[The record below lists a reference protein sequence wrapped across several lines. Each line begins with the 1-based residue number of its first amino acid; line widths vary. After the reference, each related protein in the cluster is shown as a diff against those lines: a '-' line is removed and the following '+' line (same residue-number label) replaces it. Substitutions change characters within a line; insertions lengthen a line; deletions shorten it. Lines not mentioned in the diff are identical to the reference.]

1 MLSLTQKF
9 CWGLLVL
16 AVLVAAAGAQTPAI
30 TAEAINAFSRSAI
43 STALPAVV
51 YINVAGETL
60 TPFGPR
66 AMVAG
71 GSGFIIDPAGWV
83 VTNTHVVSSGD
94 AIEVRLAD
102 GRYFPAIEVFKDPDT
117 DVAVVRIDP
126 DGVELPSVSF
136 GDSTQTAVGD
146 WVFAIGSPFG
156 QQFQQT
162 VTSGIVSFK
171 GRRTGM
177 LDSDWG
183 YEDFI
188 QTDADINQGN
198 SGGPL
203 IDLHG
208 KVIGVNTMIAS
219 NSGASVGLGF
229 AIPSEMA
236 EFVVNELIAH
246 GSVQRGYLGVAMLGP
261 GSLSLLRNNIH
272 KLSAAQTDDIAEFIK
287 SLPDDL
293 TGAVITEITDDSP
306 AAAAGLQKN
315 DVLTAVDDIAIT
327 TSKQARNLISRR
339 KPDTTVRCTVWR
351 DGTQHIIEVT
361 LADRDAYKQISQKTP
376 PGRVDRAIDR
386 FKDLLPDSW
395 KRRFGDDDASVPAP
409 PIAETPDGPRL
420 GVALR
425 QLNADLAVQLGYAS
439 DQNGLLIME
448 ILPASVA
455 ADSDLARGDVIV
467 AADGQPITDV
477 AQLRDAIAQVD
488 FQHDTVTLTVLRS
501 RTQRDIV
508 VGNVP

>member
-1 MLSLTQKF
+1 MLTFPRKY
-9 CWGLLVL
+9 CLVL
-16 AVLVAAAGAQTPAI
+16 LALTVLTASAGAQSPAV
-30 TAEAINAFSRSAI
+30 TAEAINTASRSAI
-43 STALPAVV
+43 AKALPAVV
-51 YINVAGETL
+51 YINVAGQSF

-66 AMVAG
+66 TTVAG

-126 DGVELPSVSF
+126 DGAELPSVSF
-136 GDSTQTAVGD
+136 GDSTQTFVGD

-208 KVIGVNTMIAS
+208 SVIGINTMIAS

-236 EFVVNELIAH
+236 KFVVHELIAH
-246 GSVQRGYLGVAMLGP
+246 GKVQRGYLGVAMLGP
-261 GSLSLLRNNIH
+261 GSLSQLRNNLH
-272 KLSAAQTDDIAEFIK
+272 RLSAAQQDDIAEFIK
-287 SLPDDL
+287 NLPEQL
-293 TGAVITEITDDSP
+293 TGAVITEITADSP
-306 AAAAGLQKN
+306 AATAGLQKN
-315 DVLTAVDDIAIT
+315 DVLIAVDDTPIT
-327 TSKQARNLISRR
+327 TSKQARNFISRR

-351 DGTQHIIEVT
+351 DGATQSVEVT
-361 LADRDAYKQISQKTP
+361 LADRDTYKQISKNPP

-386 FKDLLPDSW
+386 FKDMLPDSW
-395 KRRFGDDDASVPAP
+395 KRRFGDDDASAP
-409 PIAETPDGPRL
+409 PMTRRNDGPRL

-425 QLNADLAVQLGYAS
+425 QLDADLAVQLGYGP
-439 DQNGLLIME
+439 DQTGLLIME

-455 ADSDLARGDVIV
+455 ADSDLAQGDVII
-467 AADGQPITDV
+467 AADGQTITDV
-477 AQLRDAIAQVD
+477 AQLRDAIADVD
-488 FQHDTVTLTVLRS
+488 FHSQTVTLTVLRGQ
-501 RTQRDIV
+501 RQRDIV
-508 VGNVP
+508 AGNTP